1 MTKNRY
7 SSSMFKLAFLS
18 ISLLLTSTA
27 SISITIPK
35 MQETFVNQS
44 ATAVEALVTA
54 SNITVMIFVLLSP
67 FIVKVFGT
75 RKTVLIGLLLA
86 GVSGVVPMFSDNY
99 GLVYI
104 SRLILGAGL
113 GMFNSLA
120 VSLIN
125 DFWSGDTR
133 NKMLGFQSAVQSIG
147 QTVTT
152 FIAGILVN
160 YNWHTSYSIY
170 FLALASFILFL
181 IYVPN
186 TTSDTDKNDSVST
199 EQLNKPKQSINS
211 YVILSSFGL
220 LISFALLMAL
230 FLKSAGF
237 VVEEKFENASFIGT
251 ALSIY
256 TLVGFLGSLLYGYIV
271 KVTKQ
276 YTFALSYAIIGAS
289 FLIIALAPNM
299 TVITFGMAFG
309 GIGGSVFLP
318 IAFGTILE
326 KAPSQSGNL
335 AISIAMVGT
344 NLGTYLSPYLLAALG
359 NLFGNNSSKFSI
371 LISGVLM
378 LALAVFYFLIRNI
391 FKQTSEVK
399 IEV

>member
-1 MTKNRY
+1 MIKDKY
-7 SSSMFKLAFLS
+7 SSNMFKLAFLS

-35 MQETFVNQS
+35 MQQTFANQS

-67 FIVKVFGT
+67 FIVRVFGT
-75 RKTVLIGLLLA
+75 RKTVLTGLFLA

-99 GLVYI
+99 FLVYI
-104 SRLILGAGL
+104 SRLVLGAGL

-133 NKMLGFQSAVQSIG
+133 NKMLGFQSAVQSVG

-160 YNWHTSYSIY
+160 YNWHYSYSIY
-170 FLALASFILFL
+170 FLALVSFILFL
-181 IYVPN
+181 VYVPD
-186 TTSDTDKNDSVST
+186 TTTKDDLVTNEVV
-199 EQLNKPKQSINS
+199 EKPKQSINS
-211 YVILSSFGL
+211 YVLFSSFGL
-220 LISFALLMAL
+220 LISFALLMAV

-237 VVEEKFENASFIGT
+237 VVEEKFENASFIGPAVSVDT
-251 ALSIY
+251 V
-256 TLVGFLGSLLYGYIV
+256 VGFLGSLLYGYIV
-271 KVTKQ
+271 KITKQ
-276 YTFALSYAIIGAS
+276 YTFSLSYAIIGIS
-289 FLIIALAPNM
+289 FLIVALAPNM
-299 TVITFGMAFG
+299 FVITLGMAIG

-326 KAPSQSGNL
+326 KAPANSGNL

-344 NLGTYLSPYLLAALG
+344 NLGTYLSPYLLATLG
-359 NLFGNNSSKFSI
+359 NLFGNNTSKFSI
-371 LISGVLM
+371 IIAGVLM
-378 LALAVFYFLIRNI
+378 LVLAVFYFFIRNI
-391 FKQTSEVK
+391 FKQANEVG
-399 IEV
+399 ELQN